1 MADTGTGTSG
11 DPVPLR
17 VVLIGD
23 SLAFHNH
30 EGRLP
35 LDDARLYPNV
45 MAAEIGRRSG
55 RPVDLHVSARAGRCT
70 PQAWE
75 LVSKDPWFQQ
85 RVLATADVVV
95 LNFAGGDSVP
105 VGVPTVV
112 KDLIPRIPHAG
123 LRRRVRAAYWRHHRT
138 LTRTSRGAMRTV
150 RRAQTL
156 ELWPRVVD
164 MVRFYSDGALVVT
177 ATTQV
182 TDAAHHGNLDP
193 HSSRAREDLL
203 RMAAERDVPVV
214 DHWPASV
221 RDVARF
227 NPVDGMHWH
236 DDMHRTVGCEL
247 AEVVVANL
255 RPKRPLFADVTA
267 Q

>member
-1 MADTGTGTSG
+1 MGDDRADG
-11 DPVPLR
+11 DAPLR

-35 LDDARLYPNV
+35 LDDPRLYPNV
-45 MAAEIGRRSG
+45 MADEIARCIG

-85 RVLATADVVV
+85 RVLAPADVVV

-105 VGVPTVV
+105 VGVPTAV
-112 KDLIPRIPHAG
+112 KDLIPKIPHAG
-123 LRRRVRAAYWRHHRT
+123 MRRRVRSAYWRHHRT
-138 LTRTSRGAMRTV
+138 LTKATRGAMRTV

-156 ELWPRVVD
+156 ELWPRIVD
-164 MVRFYSDGALVVT
+164 MVRFYSGGAPVVA

-182 TDAAHHGNLDP
+182 TDADHHGNLDP
-193 HSSRAREDLL
+193 HSRTARADLL

-214 DHWPASV
+214 DHWPTSV
-221 RDVARF
+221 RHAARF
-227 NPVDGMHWH
+227 NPVDGMHWD
-236 DDMHRTVGCEL
+236 DDMHRTIGCEL
-247 AEVVVANL
+247 AALVVANL
-255 RPKRPLFADVTA
+255 RPKRPLFADVTSD
-267 Q
+267 